1 MCDQFINKHLSNAVA
16 KCLDYQKSDA
26 FLRSHLP
33 EPEHESAD
41 DLIEAILLIT
51 LLPYLKELHR
61 VFAKKN
67 KQFLIFFYNSNDIL
81 SLHDL
86 VHFRYIF
93 AWYYKNNISNILI
106 NLLLRPFLENSKT
119 MYTSGGRKCKC
130 CISKF
135 TD

>member
-41 DLIEAILLIT
+41 DLIEAILFIT

-93 AWYYKNNISNILI
+93 AWCYKKQHFKYI
-106 NLLLRPFLENSKT
+106 NKSATETVS
-119 MYTSGGRKCKC
+119 RKLQDNLHVWR
-130 CISKF
+130 
-135 TD
+135 T

>member
-1 MCDQFINKHLSNAVA
+1 LITCDQFINKHLSNAVV
-16 KCLDYQKSDA
+16 KCLAHQKSVA
-26 FLRSHLP
+26 LLRSYLS

-41 DLIEAILLIT
+41 DLIEAILFNT

-93 AWYYKNNISNILI
+93 AWYYQKLCSWD
-106 NLLLRPFLENSKT
+106 RFSET
-119 MYTSGGRKCKC
+119 AR
-130 CISKF
+130 
-135 TD
+135 